1 MTQTL
6 IDEWRPF
13 FQEVGPNVLAV
24 LALLAAVVALRFI
37 LLRAVVHRE
46 SLPLDVR
53 RRLAVQIRNV
63 LGVVFVVGLFFILA
77 NELRAFA
84 VSLVAIA
91 VAVVLATKELILCLS
106 GTALRIGANAY
117 TIGDRIEINGVRGN
131 VIDQTFLATTI
142 LEIGP
147 GHITSQYSGR
157 AVVFPNSLLLA
168 HPLINETYMKQ
179 YIVHVMTI
187 PLAVTDDWQAAEK
200 ILLGIA
206 NEECRPFLDEAARH
220 MKDLEGR
227 NWMDVPSVKPR
238 VSIQIPEPT
247 RVNLLLRIPTP
258 AHRTSRIEQ
267 VILRRF
273 LQAYRGSA
281 GK

>member
-1 MTQTL
+1 MIQTL
-6 IDEWRPF
+6 IDESGSF
-13 FQEVGPNVLAV
+13 VQEALPNVLAV
-24 LALLAAVVALRFI
+24 LALLATVVALRFI
-37 LLRAVVHRE
+37 LLRAVVQRE
-46 SLPLDVR
+46 SLPLEVR

-63 LGVVFVVGLFFILA
+63 LGIVFVVGLAFILA

-131 VIDQTFLATTI
+131 VIDQTFLATTV

-147 GHITSQYSGR
+147 GHVTSQYSGR

-179 YIVHVMTI
+179 YIVHIMTI

-206 NEECRPFLDEAARH
+206 NEECRPFIDEAARH
-220 MKDLEGR
+220 MKELEGK

-238 VSIQIPEPT
+238 VSIQIPDPT

-258 AHRTSRIEQ
+258 AHRTSRLEQ

-273 LQAYRGSA
+273 LQAFRGTTQR
-281 GK
+281 

>member
-1 MTQTL
+1 VTQNL
-6 IDEWRPF
+6 IDEWRPL
-13 FQEVGPNVLAV
+13 FQAMTPNVLAV
-24 LALLAAVVALRFI
+24 LALTAAVVVLRFI
-37 LLRAVVHRE
+37 LLRAIVERE
-46 SLPLDVR
+46 SVPLDVR
-53 RRLAVQIRNV
+53 RRLVVQIRNV
-63 LGVVFVVGLFFILA
+63 LGFVFVLGLLFILA

-91 VAVVLATKELILCLS
+91 VAIVLATKELILCLS

-147 GHITSQYSGR
+147 GHVTSQYSGR
-157 AVVFPNSLLLA
+157 AIVFPNSLLLA
-168 HPLINETYMKQ
+168 HPLINETYMKE
-179 YIVHVMTI
+179 YIVHIMTI

-206 NEECRPFLDEAARH
+206 DEACQPFLERAARH
-220 MKDLEGR
+220 MKELEGK
-227 NWMDVPSVKPR
+227 NWMDVPSVTPR
-238 VSIQIPEPT
+238 VSIQIPEPG

-258 AHRTSRIEQ
+258 AHRTSRLEQ
-267 VILRRF
+267 MILRRF
-273 LQAYRGSA
+273 LMAFRGSTRT
-281 GK
+281 

>member
-1 MTQTL
+1 MTHNL
-6 IDEWRPF
+6 LDEWRPL
-13 FQEVGPNVLAV
+13 FQAMTPNVLAV
-24 LALLAAVVALRFI
+24 LALLAVVVVLRFI
-37 LLRAVVHRE
+37 LLRAIVERE
-46 SLPLDVR
+46 SVPLDVR
-53 RRLAVQIRNV
+53 RRLVVQIRNV
-63 LGVVFVVGLFFILA
+63 LGFVFVLGLLFILA

-91 VAVVLATKELILCLS
+91 VAIVLATKELILCLS

-147 GHITSQYSGR
+147 GHVTSQYSGR
-157 AVVFPNSLLLA
+157 AIVFPNSLLLA
-168 HPLINETYMKQ
+168 HPIINETYMKE

-187 PLAVTDDWQAAEK
+187 PLAVMDDWQAAEK
-200 ILLGIA
+200 ILLSIA
-206 NEECRPFLDEAARH
+206 DEACQPFLDKAARH
-220 MKDLEGR
+220 MKELEGK

-238 VSIQIPEPT
+238 VSIQIPEPG

-258 AHRTSRIEQ
+258 AHRTSRLEQ

-273 LQAYRGSA
+273 LLAFRGSTRT
-281 GK
+281 

>member
-1 MTQTL
+1 VTKIL
-6 IDEWRPF
+6 SEEWLPF
-13 FQEVGPNVLAV
+13 FRETGPNLLAV
-24 LALLAAVVALRFI
+24 LALLAVVVALRFI
-37 LLRAVVHRE
+37 LLRTIVERE
-46 SLPLDVR
+46 SVPLDVR
-53 RRLAVQIRNV
+53 RRLAVQIRSV
-63 LGVVFVVGLFFILA
+63 LGLVFVVGLFFIMA

-147 GHITSQYSGR
+147 GHVTSQYSGR
-157 AVVFPNSLLLA
+157 AIVFPNSLLLA
-168 HPLINETYMKQ
+168 HPLINETYMKE
-179 YIVHVMTI
+179 YIVHTMTI

-200 ILLGIA
+200 VLLSIA
-206 NEECRPFLDEAARH
+206 SEACQPFLEKATRH
-220 MKDLEGR
+220 MKELEGK
-227 NWMDVPSVKPR
+227 NWMDVPSVTPR
-238 VSIQIPEPT
+238 VSVQIPEPG

-258 AHRTSRIEQ
+258 AHRTSRLEQ
-267 VILRRF
+267 AILRRF
-273 LQAYRGSA
+273 LLSFRGSVRA
-281 GK
+281 

>member
-6 IDEWRPF
+6 IDEWRSF
-13 FQEVGPNVLAV
+13 FQAVTPNVVAV
-24 LALLAAVVALRFI
+24 LALLAAVLALRFI
-37 LLRAVVHRE
+37 LLRAVVYRE
-46 SLPLDVR
+46 SVPLDVR
-53 RRLAVQIRNV
+53 RRLVVQIRNV
-63 LGVVFVVGLFFILA
+63 LGFVFVIGLFFILA

-147 GHITSQYSGR
+147 GHVTSQYSGR
-157 AVVFPNSLLLA
+157 AIVFPNSLLLA

-179 YIVHVMTI
+179 YIVHIMTI
-187 PLAVTDDWQAAEK
+187 PLEVTEDWQRAEK
-200 ILLGIA
+200 LLLEIA
-206 NEECRPFLDEAARH
+206 DEECRPFLDHAARH
-220 MKDLEGR
+220 MKELEGR

-238 VSIQIPEPT
+238 VSLQIPEPT
-247 RVNLLLRIPTP
+247 RLNLLLRIPTP
-258 AHRTSRIEQ
+258 AHRTSKIEQ
-267 VILRRF
+267 AILRRF
-273 LQAYRGSA
+273 LLAFRETAQ
-281 GK
+281 K

>member
-1 MTQTL
+1 MAQYLSDWTAPL
-6 IDEWRPF
+6 
-13 FQEVGPNVLAV
+13 FQGSAPHLLAV
-24 LALLAAVVALRFI
+24 LSLLLVVVVLRYI
-37 LLRAVVHRE
+37 LVRAIANRE
-46 SLPLDVR
+46 SLPMDVR
-53 RRLAVQIRNV
+53 RRLIVQIRTV
-63 LGVVFVVGLFFILA
+63 LGIVFVVGLIFILA

-106 GTALRIGANAY
+106 GTALRLGTNAF

-147 GHITSQYSGR
+147 GHVTSQYSGR

-168 HPLINETYMKQ
+168 HPLINETYMKD
-179 YIVHVMTI
+179 YIVHIMTI
-187 PLAVTDDWQAAEK
+187 PLAAADDWQRAEK
-200 ILLGIA
+200 LLLEIA
-206 NEECRPFLDEAARH
+206 DQECRPFLDAAARH
-220 MKDLEGR
+220 MKELEGR

-238 VSIQIPEPT
+238 VSVQIPEAG

-258 AHRTSRIEQ
+258 AHRTSRLEQ
-267 VILRRF
+267 AILRRF
-273 LQAYRGSA
+273 LVAFRVPA
-281 GK
+281 PK

>member
-6 IDEWRPF
+6 IEEWRPF
-13 FQEVGPNVLAV
+13 FQAVTPNVLAV
-24 LALLAAVVALRFI
+24 LALLATVVALRFI

-63 LGVVFVVGLFFILA
+63 LGIIFVLGLFFILA

-147 GHITSQYSGR
+147 GHVTSQYSGR

-179 YIVHVMTI
+179 YIVHIMTI

-200 ILLGIA
+200 ILLSIA
-206 NEECRPFLDEAARH
+206 NEECRPFLDDAARH
-220 MKDLEGR
+220 MKELEGR

-238 VSIQIPEPT
+238 VSLQIPDPT

-258 AHRTSRIEQ
+258 AHRTSRLEQ

-273 LQAYRGSA
+273 LQAFRGSA
-281 GK
+281 QR

>member
-1 MTQTL
+1 VTQNL
-6 IDEWRPF
+6 IDEWQPL
-13 FQEVGPNVLAV
+13 FQAMTPNVLAV
-24 LALLAAVVALRFI
+24 LALTAVVVVLRFI
-37 LLRAVVHRE
+37 LLRAIVERE
-46 SLPLDVR
+46 SVPLDVR
-53 RRLAVQIRNV
+53 RRLVVQIRNV
-63 LGVVFVVGLFFILA
+63 LGFVFVLGLLFILA

-91 VAVVLATKELILCLS
+91 VAIVLATKELILCLS

-147 GHITSQYSGR
+147 GHVTSQYSGR
-157 AVVFPNSLLLA
+157 AIVFPNSLLLA
-168 HPLINETYMKQ
+168 HPLINETYMKE
-179 YIVHVMTI
+179 YIVHILTI

-206 NEECRPFLDEAARH
+206 DEACQPFLEKAARH
-220 MKDLEGR
+220 MKELEGK

-238 VSIQIPEPT
+238 VSIQIPEPG
-247 RVNLLLRIPTP
+247 RVNLLLRVPTP
-258 AHRTSRIEQ
+258 AHRTSRLEQ

-273 LQAYRGSA
+273 LMAFRGSA
-281 GK
+281 RT

>member
-1 MTQTL
+1 MTTTL
-6 IDEWRPF
+6 QEEWLPF
-13 FQEVGPNVLAV
+13 FLETGPHVLAV
-24 LALLAAVVALRFI
+24 LALLAAVVSLRFI
-37 LLRAVVHRE
+37 LLRTVVERE
-46 SLPLDVR
+46 SVPMEDR

-63 LGVVFVVGLFFILA
+63 LGFVFVLGLFFILA

-147 GHITSQYSGR
+147 GHVTSQYSGR
-157 AVVFPNSLLLA
+157 AIVFPNSLLLA
-168 HPLINETYMKQ
+168 HPLINETFMKE
-179 YIVHVMTI
+179 YIVHVMTF
-187 PLAVTDDWQAAEK
+187 PLAVTDDWQRAER
-200 ILLGIA
+200 LLLEIA
-206 NEECRPFLDEAARH
+206 DEECRPFLEKAARH
-220 MKDLEGR
+220 MKKLEGK

-238 VSIQIPEPT
+238 VSIQIPEPG
-247 RVNLLLRIPTP
+247 RINLLLRIPTP
-258 AHRTSRIEQ
+258 AHRTSRLEQ

-273 LQAYRGSA
+273 LLAFQGSA
-281 GK
+281 HT

>member
-6 IDEWRPF
+6 IDEWQPF
-13 FQEVGPNVLAV
+13 FQAVTPNVVAV
-24 LALLAAVVALRFI
+24 LALLVSVVALRFI
-37 LLRAVVHRE
+37 LLRAVVYRD
-46 SLPLDVR
+46 SVPLDVR

-63 LGVVFVVGLFFILA
+63 LGFVFVVGLFFILA

-147 GHITSQYSGR
+147 GHVTSQYSGR
-157 AVVFPNSLLLA
+157 AIVFPNSLLLA

-179 YIVHVMTI
+179 YIVHIMTI
-187 PLAVTDDWQAAEK
+187 PLAMTDDWQRAEK
-200 ILLGIA
+200 LLLKLA
-206 NEECRPFLDEAARH
+206 DEECRPFLEHAARH
-220 MKDLEGR
+220 MKELEGK

-238 VSIQIPEPT
+238 VSLQIPEPT

-267 VILRRF
+267 AILRRF
-273 LQAYRGSA
+273 LLAFREPA
-281 GK
+281 NT

>member
-1 MTQTL
+1 MTTTL
-6 IDEWRPF
+6 LEEWLPF
-13 FQEVGPNVLAV
+13 IWESAPHLLAV
-24 LALLAAVVALRFI
+24 LALLVSVGSLRIILMRTVVE
-37 LLRAVVHRE
+37 RE
-46 SLPLDVR
+46 SVPLEDR

-91 VAVVLATKELILCLS
+91 VAIVLATKELILCLS

-147 GHITSQYSGR
+147 GHVTSQYSGR
-157 AVVFPNSLLLA
+157 AIVFPNSLLLV
-168 HPLINETYMKQ
+168 HPLINETFMKD
-179 YIVHVMTI
+179 YIVHIMTI
-187 PLAVTDDWQAAEK
+187 PLAAADDWQKAEK
-200 ILLGIA
+200 LLLEIA
-206 NEECRPFLDEAARH
+206 DGECRPFLEEAARH
-220 MKDLEGR
+220 MKELEGR

-238 VSIQIPEPT
+238 VSVQIPEPG

-258 AHRTSRIEQ
+258 AHRTSRLEQ

-273 LQAYRGSA
+273 LLSFRAPVSQ
-281 GK
+281 

>member
-1 MTQTL
+1 MTHTL
-6 IDEWRPF
+6 IDEWRPLF
-13 FQEVGPNVLAV
+13 EAMTPNVLAV
-24 LALLAAVVALRFI
+24 LALLAVVVILRFI
-37 LLRAVVHRE
+37 LLRAIVERE
-46 SLPLDVR
+46 SVPLDVR
-53 RRLAVQIRNV
+53 RRLVVQIRNV
-63 LGVVFVVGLFFILA
+63 LGFVFVLGLLFILA

-147 GHITSQYSGR
+147 GHVTSQYSGR
-157 AVVFPNSLLLA
+157 AIVFPNSLLLA
-168 HPLINETYMKQ
+168 HPLINETYMKE
-179 YIVHVMTI
+179 YIVHILTI

-206 NEECRPFLDEAARH
+206 DEACQPFLEKAARH
-220 MKDLEGR
+220 MKELEGR

-238 VSIQIPEPT
+238 VSIQIPDPT

-258 AHRTSRIEQ
+258 AHRTSRLEQ
-267 VILRRF
+267 AILRRF
-273 LQAYRGSA
+273 LLAFRGSA
-281 GK
+281 RA

>member
-1 MTQTL
+1 MTQNL
-6 IDEWRPF
+6 IDEWRPL
-13 FQEVGPNVLAV
+13 FQAMTPNVLAV
-24 LALLAAVVALRFI
+24 LALTAVVVVLRFI
-37 LLRAVVHRE
+37 LLRAIVERE
-46 SLPLDVR
+46 SVPLDVR
-53 RRLAVQIRNV
+53 RRLVVQIRNV
-63 LGVVFVVGLFFILA
+63 LGFVFVLGLLFILA

-91 VAVVLATKELILCLS
+91 VAIVLATKELILCLS

-147 GHITSQYSGR
+147 GHVTSQYSGR
-157 AVVFPNSLLLA
+157 AIVFPNSLLLA
-168 HPLINETYMKQ
+168 HPLINETYMKE
-179 YIVHVMTI
+179 YIVHIVTI

-200 ILLGIA
+200 ILLGVA
-206 NEECRPFLDEAARH
+206 DEACQPFLEKAAKH
-220 MKDLEGR
+220 MKELEGK

-238 VSIQIPEPT
+238 VSIQIPEPG

-258 AHRTSRIEQ
+258 AHRTSRLEQ

-273 LQAYRGSA
+273 LTAFRGSA
-281 GK
+281 RT

>member
-1 MTQTL
+1 MQAL
-6 IDEWRPF
+6 IEAWQPL
-13 FQEVGPNVLAV
+13 FQAITPNVLAV
-24 LALLAAVVALRFI
+24 LALLAAVVVLRFI
-37 LLRAVVHRE
+37 LLRAIVERE
-46 SLPLDVR
+46 SVPLDVR

-63 LGVVFVVGLFFILA
+63 LGLVFVLGLFFILA

-106 GTALRIGANAY
+106 GSALRIGANAY

-147 GHITSQYSGR
+147 GHVTSQYSGR
-157 AVVFPNSLLLA
+157 AIVFPNSLLLA
-168 HPLINETYMKQ
+168 HPLINETYMKD
-179 YIVHVMTI
+179 YIVHIMTI

-200 ILLGIA
+200 ILLSVA
-206 NEECRPFLDEAARH
+206 DEACQPFLENAARH
-220 MKDLEGR
+220 MKELEGR

-238 VSIQIPEPT
+238 VSIQIPEPG

-258 AHRTSRIEQ
+258 AHRTSRLEQ

-273 LQAYRGSA
+273 LLAFRGSSRT
-281 GK
+281 

>member
-6 IDEWRPF
+6 IDEWRSF
-13 FQEVGPNVLAV
+13 FQAVTPNVVAV
-24 LALLAAVVALRFI
+24 LALLAAVLALRFI
-37 LLRAVVHRE
+37 LLRAVVYRE
-46 SLPLDVR
+46 SVPLDVR
-53 RRLAVQIRNV
+53 RRLVVQIRNV
-63 LGVVFVVGLFFILA
+63 LGFVFVIGLFFILA

-147 GHITSQYSGR
+147 GHVTSQYSGR
-157 AVVFPNSLLLA
+157 AIVFPNSLLLA

-179 YIVHVMTI
+179 YIVHIMTI
-187 PLAVTDDWQAAEK
+187 PLEVTEDWQRAEK
-200 ILLGIA
+200 LLLEIA
-206 NEECRPFLDEAARH
+206 NEECRPFLDHAARH
-220 MKDLEGR
+220 MKELEGR

-238 VSIQIPEPT
+238 VSLQIPEPT
-247 RVNLLLRIPTP
+247 RLNLLLRIPTP
-258 AHRTSRIEQ
+258 AHRTSKIEQ
-267 VILRRF
+267 AILRRF
-273 LQAYRGSA
+273 LLAFRETAQ
-281 GK
+281 K

>member
-1 MTQTL
+1 
-6 IDEWRPF
+6 
-13 FQEVGPNVLAV
+13 
-24 LALLAAVVALRFI
+24 VVVLRFI
-37 LLRAVVHRE
+37 LLRAVVERE
-46 SLPLDVR
+46 SVPLDVR
-53 RRLAVQIRNV
+53 RRLVVQIRNV
-63 LGVVFVVGLFFILA
+63 LGFVFVLGLFFILA

-147 GHITSQYSGR
+147 GHVTSQYSGR
-157 AVVFPNSLLLA
+157 AIVFPNSLLLV
-168 HPLINETYMKQ
+168 HPLINETYMKE

-206 NEECRPFLDEAARH
+206 DEACQPFLERAARH
-220 MKDLEGR
+220 MKELEGK
-227 NWMDVPSVKPR
+227 NWMDVPSVTPR
-238 VSIQIPEPT
+238 VSIQIPEPG

-258 AHRTSRIEQ
+258 AHRTSRLEQ

-273 LQAYRGSA
+273 LMAFRGSTRT
-281 GK
+281 

>member
-1 MTQTL
+1 VTETL

-13 FQEVGPNVLAV
+13 FQAVGPNVLAV
-24 LALLAAVVALRFI
+24 LALLAAVLALRFI
-37 LLRAVVHRE
+37 LLRAVVQRE
-46 SLPLDVR
+46 SLPLEVR
-53 RRLAVQIRNV
+53 RRLVVQIRNV
-63 LGVVFVVGLFFILA
+63 LGFVFVVGLFFILA

-131 VIDQTFLATTI
+131 VIDQTFLATTV

-157 AVVFPNSLLLA
+157 AVIFPNSLLLA

-206 NEECRPFLDEAARH
+206 NEECRPFIDEAARH
-220 MKDLEGR
+220 MKELEGK

-238 VSIQIPEPT
+238 VSIQIPDPT

-258 AHRTSRIEQ
+258 AHRTSRLEQ

-273 LQAYRGSA
+273 LLAYRGSTS
-281 GK
+281 K

>member
-6 IDEWRPF
+6 IDEWLPF
-13 FQEVGPNVLAV
+13 FQAVTPNVLAV
-24 LALLAAVVALRFI
+24 LALLASVVALRFI

-53 RRLAVQIRNV
+53 RRLVVQIRNV
-63 LGVVFVVGLFFILA
+63 LGAVFVVGLFFILA

-131 VIDQTFLATTI
+131 VIDQTFLATTV

-147 GHITSQYSGR
+147 GHVTSQYSGR

-187 PLAVTDDWQAAEK
+187 PLAVTDDWQRAEK
-200 ILLGIA
+200 LLLEIA
-206 NEECRPFLDEAARH
+206 DEECRPFLEHAARH
-220 MKDLEGR
+220 MKELEGR

-238 VSIQIPEPT
+238 VSLQIPEPT

-258 AHRTSRIEQ
+258 AHRTSRLEQ

>member
-1 MTQTL
+1 VTQNL
-6 IDEWRPF
+6 IDEWRPL
-13 FQEVGPNVLAV
+13 FQAMTPNVLAV
-24 LALLAAVVALRFI
+24 LALTAAVVVLRFI
-37 LLRAVVHRE
+37 LLRAIVERE
-46 SLPLDVR
+46 SVPLDVR
-53 RRLAVQIRNV
+53 RRLVVQIRNV
-63 LGVVFVVGLFFILA
+63 LGFVFVLGLLFILA

-91 VAVVLATKELILCLS
+91 VAIVLATKELILCLS

-147 GHITSQYSGR
+147 GHVTSQYSGR
-157 AVVFPNSLLLA
+157 AIVFPNSLLLA
-168 HPLINETYMKQ
+168 HPLINETYMKE
-179 YIVHVMTI
+179 YIVHILTI

-206 NEECRPFLDEAARH
+206 DEACQPFLERAARH
-220 MKDLEGR
+220 MKELEGK
-227 NWMDVPSVKPR
+227 NWMDVPSVTPR
-238 VSIQIPEPT
+238 VSIQIPEPG

-258 AHRTSRIEQ
+258 AHRTSRLEQ
-267 VILRRF
+267 MILRRF
-273 LQAYRGSA
+273 LMAFRGSTRT
-281 GK
+281 

>member
-258 AHRTSRIEQ
+258 AHRTSRLEQ

>member
-1 MTQTL
+1 MTTPL
-6 IDEWRPF
+6 LEEWLPF
-13 FQEVGPNVLAV
+13 IWDSAPHLFAV
-24 LALLAAVVALRFI
+24 LALLVTVVSLRII
-37 LLRAVVHRE
+37 LLRTLVERE
-46 SLPLDVR
+46 GVPLEDR
-53 RRLAVQIRNV
+53 RRLAMQIRSV
-63 LGVVFVVGLFFILA
+63 LAIVFVVGLFFILA

-91 VAVVLATKELILCLS
+91 VAIVLATKELILCLS

-147 GHITSQYSGR
+147 GHVTSQYSGR
-157 AVVFPNSLLLA
+157 AIVFPNSLLLA
-168 HPLINETYMKQ
+168 HPLINETYMKD
-179 YIVHVMTI
+179 YIVHIMTI
-187 PLAVTDDWQAAEK
+187 PLAAADDWQKAEK
-200 ILLGIA
+200 LLLEIA
-206 NEECRPFLDEAARH
+206 DTECRPFIEEAARH
-220 MKDLEGR
+220 MKELEGK

-238 VSIQIPEPT
+238 VSVQIPEPG

-258 AHRTSRIEQ
+258 AHRTSRLEQ

-273 LQAYRGSA
+273 LLSFRAPAPQ
-281 GK
+281 

>member
-6 IDEWRPF
+6 IDEWQPF
-13 FQEVGPNVLAV
+13 FQTVTPNILAV
-24 LALLAAVVALRFI
+24 LALLASVVALRFI

-53 RRLAVQIRNV
+53 RRLVVQIRNV
-63 LGVVFVVGLFFILA
+63 LGIVFVVGLFFILA

-157 AVVFPNSLLLA
+157 AIVFPNSLLLA

-179 YIVHVMTI
+179 YIVHIMTV

-206 NEECRPFLDEAARH
+206 NEECRPFIDEAARH
-220 MKDLEGR
+220 MKELEGR

-238 VSIQIPEPT
+238 VSLQIPEPT

-258 AHRTSRIEQ
+258 AHRTSRLEQ

-273 LQAYRGSA
+273 LLAYRGSA
-281 GK
+281 QK

>member
-1 MTQTL
+1 MTQNL
-6 IDEWRPF
+6 IDEWRPLF
-13 FQEVGPNVLAV
+13 LAMTPNVLAV
-24 LALLAAVVALRFI
+24 LALTAAVVVLRFI
-37 LLRAVVHRE
+37 LLRAIVERE
-46 SLPLDVR
+46 SVPLDVR
-53 RRLAVQIRNV
+53 RRLVVQIRNV
-63 LGVVFVVGLFFILA
+63 LGFVFVLGLLFILA

-91 VAVVLATKELILCLS
+91 VAIVLATKELILCLS

-147 GHITSQYSGR
+147 GHVTSQYSGR
-157 AVVFPNSLLLA
+157 AIVFPNSLLLA
-168 HPLINETYMKQ
+168 HPLINETFMKD
-179 YIVHVMTI
+179 YIVHIVTI

-206 NEECRPFLDEAARH
+206 DEACQPFLERAARH
-220 MKDLEGR
+220 MKELEGK
-227 NWMDVPSVKPR
+227 NWMDVPSVTPR
-238 VSIQIPEPT
+238 VSIQIPEPG

-258 AHRTSRIEQ
+258 AHRTSRLEQ
-267 VILRRF
+267 MILRRF
-273 LQAYRGSA
+273 LMAFRGSTRT
-281 GK
+281 

>member
-1 MTQTL
+1 MIQTL
-6 IDEWRPF
+6 IDAWQPL
-13 FQEVGPNVLAV
+13 FQAMTPNVLAV
-24 LALLAAVVALRFI
+24 LALLAVVVVLRFI
-37 LLRAVVHRE
+37 LLRAIVERE
-46 SLPLDVR
+46 SVPLDVR
-53 RRLAVQIRNV
+53 RRLVVQIRNV
-63 LGVVFVVGLFFILA
+63 LGFIFVLGLFFILA

-147 GHITSQYSGR
+147 GHVTSQYSGR
-157 AVVFPNSLLLA
+157 AIVFPNSLLLA
-168 HPLINETYMKQ
+168 HPLINETYMKE
-179 YIVHVMTI
+179 YIVHTMTI

-200 ILLGIA
+200 ILLSIA
-206 NEECRPFLDEAARH
+206 DEACQPFLEKAARH
-220 MKDLEGR
+220 MKELEGK

-238 VSIQIPEPT
+238 VSIQIPEPG

-258 AHRTSRIEQ
+258 AHRTSRLEQ

-273 LQAYRGSA
+273 LLAFRGS
-281 GK
+281 GRT

>member
-1 MTQTL
+1 VTQTL
-6 IDEWRPF
+6 IDEWRQF
-13 FQEVGPNVLAV
+13 FQAVTPNVVAV

-53 RRLAVQIRNV
+53 RRLVVQIRNV
-63 LGVVFVVGLFFILA
+63 LGIVFVVGLFFILA

-147 GHITSQYSGR
+147 GHVTSQYSGR
-157 AVVFPNSLLLA
+157 AVIFPNSLLLV

-179 YIVHVMTI
+179 YIVHIMTI
-187 PLAVTDDWQAAEK
+187 PLTVTDDWQRAEK
-200 ILLGIA
+200 LLLEIA
-206 NEECRPFLDEAARH
+206 DEECRPFLEHAARH
-220 MKDLEGR
+220 MKELEGK

-238 VSIQIPEPT
+238 VSLQIPEPT
-247 RVNLLLRIPTP
+247 LVNLLLRIPTP
-258 AHRTSRIEQ
+258 AHRTSKIEQ
-267 VILRRF
+267 AILRRF
-273 LQAYRGSA
+273 LLAFRGA
-281 GK
+281 EKR